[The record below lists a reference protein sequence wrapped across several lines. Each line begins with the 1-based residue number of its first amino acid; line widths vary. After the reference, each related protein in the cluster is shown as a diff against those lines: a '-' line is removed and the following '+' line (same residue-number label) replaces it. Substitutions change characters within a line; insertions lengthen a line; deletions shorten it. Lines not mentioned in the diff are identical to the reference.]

1 MQEPPPPDSG
11 ARAARGTQPSR
22 RTALGREALVTTLL
36 ALAWIAAWALGSI
49 QEYAPHAS
57 LWFPPAGLTF
67 AALAV
72 LGPRAVPGV
81 TVAAVLVTLRL
92 GEVYRVD
99 YDLGALLV
107 AGALFAAA
115 HVGAFGLGA
124 AALRRWSGSSV
135 PQAVTA
141 FLVVAPLSAA
151 LAAAGGSF
159 ALASAGVI
167 APAEAR
173 AILLPWFVGDFV
185 GVVALGPA
193 LAALLER
200 LAATF
205 RLRSTPFFGA
215 VSRLRPVRP
224 GWRRFV
230 LLFALCLLPLAGSL
244 VLLGGFGLRELA
256 TAFLVFFAIVPLMW
270 IVHTEGSARAF
281 AAVAALSVAIAGAG
295 ALAGAGEHT
304 TAYQFAM
311 IVLAGSAYFGLA
323 VPSLYLDNEQ
333 LRRLA
338 TTDPL
343 TGAANRLAFDEAALR
358 ETERARRFGT
368 PLSLVLLDLDRFK
381 AVNDTWGHGVGD
393 AVLVEVVDRIRA
405 ELREIDLLAR
415 VGGEE
420 LAVLLPMTP
429 SPAAADTA
437 RRLAAA
443 LRERPVTR
451 GAIAVPVSASF
462 GVAEVDPAAGFEAA
476 RERAD
481 RALYDAKRLGRD
493 RVETAG
499 GS

>member
-1 MQEPPPPDSG
+1 VQEPPPPDSG
-11 ARAARGTQPSR
+11 ARAAHGTPSPVR
-22 RTALGREALVTTLL
+22 PALGREVVVTALL
-36 ALAWIAAWALGSI
+36 ALGWVAAWALGSI

-81 TVAAVLVTLRL
+81 ATAAVLVTLRL

-99 YDLGALLV
+99 YDLGTLLV

-141 FLVVAPLSAA
+141 FLVVAPVSAA
-151 LAAAGGSF
+151 LAAAGGTF
-159 ALASAGVI
+159 ALAAAGVI

-193 LAALLER
+193 LAALLEH
-200 LAATF
+200 LAAAF
-205 RLRSTPFFGA
+205 RLRSTPLFGA
-215 VSRLRPVRP
+215 VSRLRPARP

-230 LLFALCLLPLAGSL
+230 LLFALCILPLAGSL

-281 AAVAALSVAIAGAG
+281 GAVAALSVAIAGAG
-295 ALAGAGEHT
+295 ALAGAGAHT

-333 LRRLA
+333 LRQLA

-343 TGAANRLAFDEAALR
+343 TGAANRLAFDEAAIR

-393 AVLVEVVDRIRA
+393 AVLVEVVDRFRA
-405 ELREIDLLAR
+405 ELREIDVLAR

-429 SPAAADTA
+429 PLAAADTA

-451 GAIAVPVSASF
+451 GAIAVPVTASF
-462 GVAEVDPAAGFEAA
+462 GVAQVDPAAGFEAA

>member
-1 MQEPPPPDSG
+1 MQEPPRSDPAVRPAGGTPPT
-11 ARAARGTQPSR
+11 RLP
-22 RTALGREALVTTLL
+22 ALRREALLTTLL
-36 ALAWIAAWALGSI
+36 ALVWAAAWSLGRI

-81 TVAAVLVTLRL
+81 AVAAILVTLRL
-92 GEVYRVD
+92 GEVYDVD
-99 YDLGALLV
+99 YDLEALLV

-124 AALRRWSGSSV
+124 AALRRWSGNSV

-141 FLVVAPLSAA
+141 FLVVAPASSA
-151 LAAAGGSF
+151 LAAVGGAV
-159 ALASAGVI
+159 ALATAGVI
-167 APAEAR
+167 ERAEAR

-193 LAALLER
+193 LAAVLER

-215 VSRLRPVRP
+215 VSRLRPAHP
-224 GWRRFV
+224 GWHRFA
-230 LLFALCLLPLAGSL
+230 LLFALCVLPLAGSL
-244 VLLGGFGLRELA
+244 VLLGGFGLRGLA

-270 IVHTEGSARAF
+270 IVHTEGSNRAF
-281 AAVAALSVAIAGAG
+281 GAVAALSVAIAGAG
-295 ALAGAGEHT
+295 ALAGAGDHT

-311 IVLAGSAYFGLA
+311 IVLAGAAYFGLA

-343 TGAANRLAFDEAALR
+343 TGAANRLAFDEAAIR
-358 ETERARRFGT
+358 ETERARRFGM

-393 AVLVEVVDRIRA
+393 AVLVEVVRRLRA
-405 ELREIDLLAR
+405 ELREIDVLAR

-443 LRERPVTR
+443 LRARPVTR
-451 GAIAVPVSASF
+451 GAIAVPVTASF
-462 GVAEVDPAAGFEAA
+462 GVAQVDPAAGFEAA
-476 RERAD
+476 RDRAD